1 MTTPSEAPPTLTT
14 GPGRTGAGTTGA
26 TATAAG
32 TAGVD
37 RAPRGPGR
45 RPRLVAVD
53 AARGLALIG
62 MIAVHILPAHDP
74 ETFAPTVQWTLFGG
88 RAAALFALLAGL
100 SLAFSSGGRTPHRGR
115 ELTATRAG
123 LVVRALLIAAV
134 GLGINELMPTPAP
147 ALGILVYYGAFF
159 LLAVPLLGLRRRT
172 LAAGAAVLA
181 VAGPL
186 LVHTLGPALPQPA
199 AVNPTLGSL
208 AAEPG
213 AFLAQVLLTGTYP
226 AVPYLSY
233 LCAGLLLGRLDLHA
247 VQVQV
252 RIVLAG
258 ALLALGA
265 WFAYWL
271 LILQSGGYDQLMRHT
286 PWLSEDQ
293 IDEIL
298 VWGPSPDLPTSTW
311 WWLLTAGPHSNTPV
325 TLLMDLG
332 TGLAA
337 LGAFLLLARAN
348 PLWTTLGAM
357 GGRTLTLYS
366 AHLLAL
372 ATTLHYDH
380 PWPWFAVHVAVAAG
394 FAVLWQKWFGQGPL
408 ERVVGAA
415 VGGTRRLVLGGR
427 ARPAATPEARTPR

>member
-1 MTTPSEAPPTLTT
+1 MTRTSEAPPAPTT
-14 GPGRTGAGTTGA
+14 GSA
-26 TATAAG
+26 
-32 TAGVD
+32 
-37 RAPRGPGR
+37 RAPRRPGR

-62 MIAVHILPAHDP
+62 MIAVHILPSHDP
-74 ETFAPTVQWTLFGG
+74 ETFEPTLQWTLFGG

-123 LVVRALLIAAV
+123 LVVRALLIAVV
-134 GLGINELMPTPAP
+134 GLGINELMPSPAP

-172 LAAGAAVLA
+172 LAAGAALFAVL
-181 VAGPL
+181 GPV
-186 LVHTLGPALPQPA
+186 LVHVLGPVLPQPA
-199 AVNPTLGSL
+199 AANPTLGSVV
-208 AAEPG
+208 ADPG
-213 AFLAQVLLTGTYP
+213 ASLAQVLLTGTYP
-226 AVPYLSY
+226 AVPYLAY
-233 LCAGLLLGRLDLHA
+233 LCAGLLIGRLDLHE
-247 VQVQV
+247 VTVQV
-252 RIVLAG
+252 RIAVLG
-258 ALLALGA
+258 VLLALGA
-265 WFAYWL
+265 WFVYWVL
-271 LILQSGGYDQLMRHT
+271 VLQTGGYDQLMRHT

-332 TGLAA
+332 TGLAV
-337 LGAFLLLARAN
+337 LGVFLLLARPN
-348 PLWTTLGAM
+348 PLWNALGAM

-380 PWPWFAVHVAVAAG
+380 PVLWFAVHVAVAAG
-394 FAVLWQKWFGQGPL
+394 FAVLWRKWFGQGPL
-408 ERVVGAA
+408 ERVVAAA
-415 VGGTRRLVLGGR
+415 VRGTRRRVLGTSSR
-427 ARPAATPEARTPR
+427 AVETPQT

>member
-1 MTTPSEAPPTLTT
+1 M
-14 GPGRTGAGTTGA
+14 
-26 TATAAG
+26 
-32 TAGVD
+32 
-37 RAPRGPGR
+37 
-45 RPRLVAVD
+45 D
-53 AARGLALIG
+53 AARGLALVG

-74 ETFAPTVQWTLFGG
+74 ETFAPTLPWTLFGG

-134 GLGINELMPTPAP
+134 GLGINELMPSPAP

-172 LAAGAAVLA
+172 LTAGAAVLA
-181 VAGPL
+181 LTGPL
-186 LVHTLGPALPQPA
+186 LVHVLGPALPPPT

-208 AAEPG
+208 AADPG

-233 LCAGLLLGRLDLHA
+233 LCAGLLLGRLDLHEI
-247 VQVQV
+247 QVQV
-252 RIVLAG
+252 RIVLVG
-258 ALLALGA
+258 VLLALGA

-271 LILQSGGYDQLMRHT
+271 LILQSGGYEQLVRHT
-286 PWLSEDQ
+286 PWLNEDR

-298 VWGPSPDLPTSTW
+298 IWGPDPVLPTSTW

-332 TGLAA
+332 TGLAV

-372 ATTLHYDH
+372 ATTLHYGH
-380 PWPWFAVHVAVAAG
+380 PVLWFAVHLAVAAG

-408 ERVVGAA
+408 ERAVAAA
-415 VGGTRRLVLGGR
+415 VRGTRRLVLGGR
-427 ARPAATPEARTPR
+427 HRPAATPGAPAPR

>member
-1 MTTPSEAPPTLTT
+1 PPEIPMTTPSEAPPARTAAAAPA
-14 GPGRTGAGTTGA
+14 GPGTPGA
-26 TATAAG
+26 
-32 TAGVD
+32 D
-37 RAPRGPGR
+37 RAPRAPGR

-74 ETFAPTVQWTLFGG
+74 ETFEPTLQWTLFGG

-134 GLGINELMPTPAP
+134 GLGINELMPSPAP

-159 LLAVPLLGLRRRT
+159 LLALPLLGLRRRT
-172 LAAGAAVLA
+172 LAAGALVLA

-186 LVHTLGPALPQPA
+186 LVHVLGPVLPQPT

-208 AAEPG
+208 AADPG

-233 LCAGLLLGRLDLHA
+233 LCAGLLLGRLDLHE

-252 RIVLAG
+252 RIVLLG
-258 ALLALGA
+258 VLLAVGA

-271 LILQSGGYDQLMRHT
+271 LILQAGGYGQLVRHT

-298 VWGPSPDLPTSTW
+298 IWGPSPDLPTSTW
-311 WWLLTAGPHSNTPV
+311 WWLLTAGPHSTTPV
-325 TLLMDLG
+325 TMLMDLG
-332 TGLAA
+332 TGLAV

-372 ATTLHYDH
+372 ATTLHYDR
-380 PWPWFAVHVAVAAG
+380 PVLWFAVHLVVAAG
-394 FAVLWQKWFGQGPL
+394 FAVLWQRWFGQGPL
-408 ERVVGAA
+408 ERAVAAA
-415 VGGTRRLVLGGR
+415 VRGTRGLVLGGR
-427 ARPAATPEARTPR
+427 PGPAATPEARIPR

>member
-1 MTTPSEAPPTLTT
+1 MTNMSEAPPA
-14 GPGRTGAGTTGA
+14 P
-26 TATAAG
+26 TARHG
-32 TAGVD
+32 S
-37 RAPRGPGR
+37 APRSPGR

-74 ETFAPTVQWTLFGG
+74 GTFEPTLQWTLFAG

-123 LVVRALLIAAV
+123 LVVRALLIAVV
-134 GLGINELMPTPAP
+134 GLGINELMPSPAP

-172 LAAGAAVLA
+172 LAAGAVLFAVL
-181 VAGPL
+181 GPV
-186 LVHTLGPALPQPA
+186 LVHVLGPVLPQPTA
-199 AVNPTLGSL
+199 TNPTLGGVV
-208 AAEPG
+208 ADPG
-213 AFLAQVLLTGTYP
+213 AALAQVLLTGAYP
-226 AVPYLSY
+226 AVPYLTY
-233 LCAGLLLGRLDLHA
+233 LCAGLLIGRLDLHD
-247 VQVQV
+247 VVVRV
-252 RIVLAG
+252 RIAVLG
-258 ALLALGA
+258 VLLALGA
-265 WFAYWL
+265 WIVYWVL
-271 LILQSGGYDQLMRHT
+271 LLQTGGYGRLMQHT

-332 TGLAA
+332 TGLAV
-337 LGAFLLLARAN
+337 LGAFLLLARPN
-348 PLWTTLGAM
+348 PLWTALGAM

-372 ATTLHYDH
+372 ATTFHYDR
-380 PWPWFAVHVAVAAG
+380 PVLWFAVHVAVAAG
-394 FAVLWQKWFGQGPL
+394 FAVLWQRWFGQGPL
-408 ERVVGAA
+408 ERVVAAA
-415 VGGTRRLVLGGR
+415 VRGTRRRVLGPRSR
-427 ARPAATPEARTPR
+427 AAETPRA

>member
-1 MTTPSEAPPTLTT
+1 MTTTPEAPPAPTT
-14 GPGRTGAGTTGA
+14 GSG
-26 TATAAG
+26 
-32 TAGVD
+32 
-37 RAPRGPGR
+37 RAPQKPEP

-74 ETFAPTVQWTLFGG
+74 ETFEPTLQWTLFGG

-123 LVVRALLIAAV
+123 LVVRALLVAAV
-134 GLGINELMPTPAP
+134 GLGINELMPSPAP

-172 LAAGAAVLA
+172 LAAGAALFAVL
-181 VAGPL
+181 GPV
-186 LVHTLGPALPQPA
+186 LVHVLGPALPQPA
-199 AVNPTLGSL
+199 AVNPTLGSVV
-208 AAEPG
+208 ADPG
-213 AFLAQVLLTGTYP
+213 ASLAQVLLTGTYP
-226 AVPYLSY
+226 AVPYLTY
-233 LCAGLLLGRLDLHA
+233 LCAGLLIGRLDLHEI
-247 VQVQV
+247 VVRV
-252 RIVLAG
+252 RIAVLG
-258 ALLALGA
+258 VLLALGA
-265 WFAYWL
+265 WFVHWVL
-271 LILQSGGYDQLMRHT
+271 VLQAGGYGQLMRHT
-286 PWLSEDQ
+286 PWLNEDQ

-332 TGLAA
+332 TGLAV
-337 LGAFLLLARAN
+337 LGALLLLVRPN
-348 PLWTTLGAM
+348 PLWSALGAM

-380 PWPWFAVHVAVAAG
+380 SVLWFAAHVAVAAG
-394 FAVLWQKWFGQGPL
+394 FAVLWQRWFGQGPL
-408 ERVVGAA
+408 ERVVTAA
-415 VGGTRRLVLGGR
+415 VRGTRRRVLGAGPRPSRNGER
-427 ARPAATPEARTPR
+427 AGV